1 MEVPKD
7 LLEKKGYC
15 PEIGRKESTLYRERQ
30 TVSHFL
36 TFSIMT
42 LRFLD
47 MVNISQ
53 YLSSNII

>member
-1 MEVPKD
+1 MKVPKD

-15 PEIGRKESTLYRERQ
+15 PEIGRKESTLYRERHK
-30 TVSHFL
+30 VSHFL

-53 YLSSNII
+53 YLSSNIT